1 MRFSRDIF
9 VGVTMAMSSLAA
21 FTATAFMW
29 QLAGMDFAASFTISV
44 LLSLAGTLWLAHGGY
59 ELVLTPSLTV
69 TGYLVF
75 IVAISHGLGWQTV
88 LGSCFLASV
97 LGIVLCHFAGPV
109 LRKGWPPVLSWGIQ
123 LALAVFIISLG
134 LKLGRIIITSPWQVT
149 MLGDAADPL
158 MFWSMAG
165 VVLTVALLAAG
176 WRCALFAG
184 MTVTGL
190 VTFGEGFWVIPA
202 APFFLPAGL
211 DKVAGQLNFATAS
224 SQETA
229 FFVIT
234 VLSLTVMLSVI
245 HGSTSRAFCREKE
258 ISAGVKKLF
267 ILGALGALCGSSPLV
282 ASPASAAK
290 AEAEDSRR
298 AVLAAGV
305 VLALAL
311 FCEPIIAAFAD
322 FPAMVVPVL
331 AGSGF
336 LLLLE
341 TVKTCPLAQTEA
353 ETSQRAEVLAV
364 TVMVLLLSLT
374 GNFATALGSAVIGYV
389 LFMTMAGK
397 ARQVTKIIWLIS
409 GIFALYYSYG
419 SMF

>member
-1 MRFSRDIF
+1 MKFSRDIF
-9 VGVTMAMSSLAA
+9 AGATMAMSSLAA

-29 QLAGMDFAASFTISV
+29 QLAGMDFAASFTVSV

-59 ELVLTPSLTV
+59 DLVLTPSLTV

-75 IVAISHGLGWQTV
+75 IAAVSHGLGWQTV
-88 LGSCFLASV
+88 LGSCALASL
-97 LGIVLCHFAGPV
+97 LGWALWHFAGAA
-109 LRKGWPPVLSWGIQ
+109 LRRGWPQIFSWGIQ
-123 LALAVFIISLG
+123 LALSVFIISLG
-134 LKLGRIIITSPWQVT
+134 LKLGRIVITSPWQVT

-165 VVLTVALLAAG
+165 IVLTVALIAAG
-176 WRCALFAG
+176 WRSALFAG
-184 MTVTGL
+184 MAVTGL

-211 DKVAGQLNFATAS
+211 DKAIGQLDFAVAS
-224 SQETA
+224 SQDTV
-229 FFVIT
+229 FFWIT
-234 VLSLTVMLSVI
+234 VLSLTIMLSVI
-245 HGSTSRAFCREKE
+245 HGSTLQAFCREKE
-258 ISAGVKKLF
+258 TAVGVKKLF
-267 ILGALGALCGSSPLV
+267 VLGALGALCGSSPLV

-290 AEAEDSRR
+290 AEAENSRR
-298 AVLAAGV
+298 AVLAAGAV
-305 VLALAL
+305 FALAI
-311 FCEPIIAAFAD
+311 FCEPVIAAIAD

-331 AGSGF
+331 VGSGF

-341 TVKTCPLAQTEA
+341 TVKSCPLLQVEA
-353 ETSQRAEVLAV
+353 DRRAEVLSV
-364 TVMVLLLSLT
+364 CVMVLLLPLT
-374 GNFATALGSAVIGYV
+374 GNFATALGSAVIGYA

-397 ARQVTKIIWLIS
+397 ARQVTKIVWLIS